1 VRRAMSAWL
10 DRSGS
15 VWGYDK
21 AMKIASYLLPL
32 VAQTCPHRLQTLKEA
47 LKLFGSHFSMYRVTT
62 RLGGSPFGLPSEL
75 DNIINSSWVGGWKD
89 NVIRRCVILQSYT
102 MLGYYP
108 LEHAVWAGTIAPKLF
123 PLDVATLS
131 RLSCVFWVLWIV
143 IDIYATHRRWQE
155 LKRMETK
162 LKMNGSL
169 TANNKAKIERS
180 RRSLIRYTLRLVLY
194 LPNAIHW
201 TLDEKS
207 KFALADWM
215 VNALGLAEAVLGTYT
230 YVNGDSISRP
240 KIEE

>member
-1 VRRAMSAWL
+1 
-10 DRSGS
+10 
-15 VWGYDK
+15 
-21 AMKIASYLLPL
+21 
-32 VAQTCPHRLQTLKEA
+32 
-47 LKLFGSHFSMYRVTT
+47 
-62 RLGGSPFGLPSEL
+62 
-75 DNIINSSWVGGWKD
+75 
-89 NVIRRCVILQSYT
+89 